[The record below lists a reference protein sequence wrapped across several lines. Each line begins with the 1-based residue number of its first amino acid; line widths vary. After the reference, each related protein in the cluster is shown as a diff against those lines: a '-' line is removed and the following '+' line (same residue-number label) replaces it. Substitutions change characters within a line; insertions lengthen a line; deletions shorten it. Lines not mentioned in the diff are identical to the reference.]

1 MSRTPPPEP
10 EAFPEPQD
18 VGEFSL
24 TANSSYLF
32 SFLTPILHECQCT
45 NICMVYIKSSTL
57 HRFACFLFTDPTQP
71 QILQNLSTSM
81 SNLNT
86 VDTEEVPPISSP
98 SSPPPPAPT
107 LSLTKPVPVRVQP
120 IKSSPPVQ
128 RNAITSTSQIKA
140 NLQANNGLG
149 RTSKNLASIPP
160 LRQNITPLP
169 GKKSGPTNDIGTL
182 PQPLGP
188 QRSNSTLTPRVAPMA
203 AVLPVMDDGKLKNRA
218 PSPDSPKHYLK
229 RQSSCRDGEQGY
241 ESDYPV
247 Q

>member
-1 MSRTPPPEP
+1 MS
-10 EAFPEPQD
+10 
-18 VGEFSL
+18 
-24 TANSSYLF
+24 
-32 SFLTPILHECQCT
+32 
-45 NICMVYIKSSTL
+45 
-57 HRFACFLFTDPTQP
+57 
-71 QILQNLSTSM
+71 NLSTAEP
-81 SNLNT
+81 
-86 VDTEEVPPISSP
+86 EEVPPISSP

-128 RNAITSTSQIKA
+128 RNALTTTSQAKT
-140 NLQANNGLG
+140 LQTNNGLS

-169 GKKSGPTNDIGTL
+169 GKKIGTGSDVGTL